1 MTLLYILFFIWVLFI
16 LFDFKKAVLCY
27 APFKIL
33 FYYDV
38 RLTAALPFD
47 MAIILLIAFC
57 FFVKRK
63 EYSKLHFPFTR
74 GYMVYAII
82 YSIGCIIPVFMIN
95 RIPSTVISIL
105 LYSYIYFQCLRN
117 IRDVKLAA
125 AVYMLFSLFL
135 VGNGMLELFT
145 HKCPVDDWIRSMP
158 FIDKE
163 HAWDTDFDELR
174 FGLPRIKSFM
184 PFSITYG
191 VACAILLS
199 LPFYLVFENFRKSLL
214 MRLLVP
220 MSLVFLL
227 IGVITSASRSPI
239 LGIVVLLSYLF
250 LEKELFKRYKTK
262 ILLLLLLIAV
272 FMWPFIYDNIM
283 SILNPKAADAI
294 GGSSMDMRIGQ
305 YSIAFDYMMQSP
317 LFGLGKETQITDI
330 LFFGGESIWLPLMI
344 NNGILGVFGYIYL
357 YYAIVKNTK
366 VRVSRYLHIVTA
378 SWLVMNTATSLM
390 GLGDATYL
398 TLYMLLYRYNYLKS
412 VVC

>member
-117 IRDVKLAA
+117 IRDVKFAA

-250 LEKELFKRYKTK
+250 LDKELFKRYKTK

-366 VRVSRYLHIVTA
+366 VSGSRYLHIVTA

>member
-74 GYMVYAII
+74 GYVVYAII

-117 IRDVKLAA
+117 MRDVKLAA

-250 LEKELFKRYKTK
+250 LDKELFKRYKTK

-294 GGSSMDMRIGQ
+294 GGSSMDMRIVQ

-357 YYAIVKNTK
+357 YYVIVKNTK
-366 VRVSRYLHIVTA
+366 VSGSRYLHIVTA

>member
-250 LEKELFKRYKTK
+250 LDKELFKRYKTK

-294 GGSSMDMRIGQ
+294 GGSSMDMRIVQ

-317 LFGLGKETQITDI
+317 LFGLGKETQINDI

-366 VRVSRYLHIVTA
+366 VSGSRYLHIVTA

>member
-163 HAWDTDFDELR
+163 HAWDTDFEELR

-250 LEKELFKRYKTK
+250 LDKELFKRYKTK

-294 GGSSMDMRIGQ
+294 GGSSMDMRIVQ

-344 NNGILGVFGYIYL
+344 NNGIFGVFGYIYL

-366 VRVSRYLHIVTA
+366 VSGSRYLHIVTA

>member
-239 LGIVVLLSYLF
+239 LGILVLLSYLF
-250 LEKELFKRYKTK
+250 LDKELFKRYKTK

-366 VRVSRYLHIVTA
+366 VSGSRYLHIVTA

>member
-135 VGNGMLELFT
+135 VGSGMLELFT

-163 HAWDTDFDELR
+163 HAWDTDFEELR

-250 LEKELFKRYKTK
+250 LDKELFKRYKTK

-294 GGSSMDMRIGQ
+294 GGSSMDMRTVQ

-366 VRVSRYLHIVTA
+366 VSGSRYLHIVTA

>member
-74 GYMVYAII
+74 GYVVYAII

-117 IRDVKLAA
+117 MRDVKLAA

-135 VGNGMLELFT
+135 VGNGMLELFM

-220 MSLVFLL
+220 MSLVLLL

-250 LEKELFKRYKTK
+250 LDKELFKRYKTK

-283 SILNPKAADAI
+283 SILNPNAADAI

-366 VRVSRYLHIVTA
+366 VSGSRYLHIVTA

-398 TLYMLLYRYNYLKS
+398 TLYMLLYRYIYLKS

>member
-163 HAWDTDFDELR
+163 HAWDTDFEELR

-250 LEKELFKRYKTK
+250 LDKELFKRYKTK

-294 GGSSMDMRIGQ
+294 GGSSMDMRTVQ

-357 YYAIVKNTK
+357 
-366 VRVSRYLHIVTA
+366 H
-378 SWLVMNTATSLM
+378 
-390 GLGDATYL
+390 
-398 TLYMLLYRYNYLKS
+398 
-412 VVC
+412 

>member
-47 MAIILLIAFC
+47 MAIVLLIAFC

-145 HKCPVDDWIRSMP
+145 QKCPVDDWIRSMP

-250 LEKELFKRYKTK
+250 LDKELFKRYKTK

-294 GGSSMDMRIGQ
+294 GGSSMDMRIVQ

-366 VRVSRYLHIVTA
+366 VSGSRYLHIVTA

>member
-1 MTLLYILFFIWVLFI
+1 MTLLYIIFVIWVLFI

-38 RLTAALPFD
+38 RLTADLPFD
-47 MAIILLIAFC
+47 MAIMLLITFC
-57 FFVKRK
+57 YFFKRK
-63 EYSKLHFPFTR
+63 EYSKIHFPFAK

-117 IRDVKLAA
+117 MRDVKFAA
-125 AVYMLFSLFL
+125 VVYMLFSLFL
-135 VGNGMLELFT
+135 VGNGILELIT
-145 HKCPVDDWIRSMP
+145 HKCPVDVWIRSMP

-163 HAWDTDFDELR
+163 HAWDTNFDELR
-174 FGLPRIKSFM
+174 FGLPRIRSFM

-199 LPFYLVFENFRKSLL
+199 LPFYLVFENFRRSLL
-214 MRLLVP
+214 MKFLVP

-227 IGVITSASRSPI
+227 LGVITSASRSPM
-239 LGIVVLLSYLF
+239 LGVVVLLSFLF
-250 LEKELFKRYKTK
+250 LDKELFKRYKTK
-262 ILLLLLLIAV
+262 ILFLLLLIVV
-272 FMWPFIYDNIM
+272 FMWPFIYDNIL
-283 SILNPKAADAI
+283 SILNPRVADMT
-294 GGSSMDMRIGQ
+294 GGSSMDMRTVQ

-317 LFGLGKETQITDI
+317 LFGLGKETQITDT
-330 LFFGGESIWLPLMI
+330 LFYGGESIWLPLMI
-344 NNGILGVFGYIYL
+344 NNGIIGILGYVYL
-357 YYAIVKNTK
+357 YYSIVKNTK
-366 VRVSRYLHIVTA
+366 VHGARYLHIVTA
-378 SWLVMNTATSLM
+378 SWLIMNTATSLM

-398 TLYMLLYRYNYLKS
+398 TLYMLLYRYNYLRS
-412 VVC
+412 VGC

>member
-135 VGNGMLELFT
+135 VGNGMLELFS

-163 HAWDTDFDELR
+163 HAWDTDFEELR

-250 LEKELFKRYKTK
+250 LDKELFKRYKTK

-294 GGSSMDMRIGQ
+294 GGSSMDMRTVQ

-366 VRVSRYLHIVTA
+366 VSGSRYLHIVTA

>member
-250 LEKELFKRYKTK
+250 LDKELFKRYKTK

-366 VRVSRYLHIVTA
+366 VSGSRYLHIVTA

-398 TLYMLLYRYNYLKS
+398 TLYMLLYRYIYLKS

>member
-250 LEKELFKRYKTK
+250 LDRELFKRYKTK

-366 VRVSRYLHIVTA
+366 VSGSRYLHIVTA

>member
-47 MAIILLIAFC
+47 MAIVLLIAFC

-74 GYMVYAII
+74 GYIVYAII

-145 HKCPVDDWIRSMP
+145 QKCPVDDWIRSMP

-250 LEKELFKRYKTK
+250 LDKELFKRYKTK

-294 GGSSMDMRIGQ
+294 GGSSMDMRIVQ

-366 VRVSRYLHIVTA
+366 VSGSRYLHIVTA

>member
-47 MAIILLIAFC
+47 MAIVLLIAFC

-250 LEKELFKRYKTK
+250 LDKELFKRYKTK

-294 GGSSMDMRIGQ
+294 GGSSVDMRIVQ

-366 VRVSRYLHIVTA
+366 VSGSRYLHIVTA

>member
-82 YSIGCIIPVFMIN
+82 YSIGCITPVFMIN

-145 HKCPVDDWIRSMP
+145 HKCPVEDWIRSMP

-199 LPFYLVFENFRKSLL
+199 LPFYLVFEKFRKSLL

-250 LEKELFKRYKTK
+250 LDKELFKRYKTK

-294 GGSSMDMRIGQ
+294 GGSSMDMRIVQ

-366 VRVSRYLHIVTA
+366 VSGSRYLHIVTA

>member
-1 MTLLYILFFIWVLFI
+1 MFFIWVLFI

-63 EYSKLHFPFTR
+63 ECSKLHFPFTK

-272 FMWPFIYDNIM
+272 FIWPFIYDNIM

-366 VRVSRYLHIVTA
+366 VSGSRYLHIVTA

>member
-250 LEKELFKRYKTK
+250 LDKELFKRYKTK

-344 NNGILGVFGYIYL
+344 NNGILGVFGYIYF

-366 VRVSRYLHIVTA
+366 VSGSRYLHIVTA

>member
-174 FGLPRIKSFM
+174 FGLSRIKSFM

-250 LEKELFKRYKTK
+250 LDKELFKRYKTK

-317 LFGLGKETQITDI
+317 LFGLGKETQINDI

-366 VRVSRYLHIVTA
+366 VSGSRYLHIVTA

>member
-250 LEKELFKRYKTK
+250 LDKELFKRYKTK

-344 NNGILGVFGYIYL
+344 NNGILGVLGYIYL

-366 VRVSRYLHIVTA
+366 VSGSRYLHIVTA

>member
-145 HKCPVDDWIRSMP
+145 HKCPVEDWIRSMP

-199 LPFYLVFENFRKSLL
+199 LPFYLVFEKFRKSLL

-250 LEKELFKRYKTK
+250 LDKELFKRYKTK

-294 GGSSMDMRIGQ
+294 GGSSMDMRIVQ

-366 VRVSRYLHIVTA
+366 VSGSRYLHIVTA
-378 SWLVMNTATSLM
+378 SWLVMNTATSSM

>member
-117 IRDVKLAA
+117 IRDVKLAG

-163 HAWDTDFDELR
+163 HAWDTDFEELR

-250 LEKELFKRYKTK
+250 LDKELFKRYKTK

-294 GGSSMDMRIGQ
+294 GGSSMDMRTVQ

-366 VRVSRYLHIVTA
+366 VSGSRYLHIVTA

>member
-145 HKCPVDDWIRSMP
+145 HKCPVEDWIRSMP

-199 LPFYLVFENFRKSLL
+199 LPFYLVFEKFRKSLL

-250 LEKELFKRYKTK
+250 LDKELFKRYKTK

-294 GGSSMDMRIGQ
+294 GGSSMDMRIVQ

-366 VRVSRYLHIVTA
+366 VSGSRYLHIVTA

>member
-163 HAWDTDFDELR
+163 HAWDTDFEELR

-199 LPFYLVFENFRKSLL
+199 LPFCLVFENFRKSLL

-250 LEKELFKRYKTK
+250 LDKELFKRYKTK

-294 GGSSMDMRIGQ
+294 GGSSMDMRTVQ

-366 VRVSRYLHIVTA
+366 VSGSRYLHIVTA

>member
-135 VGNGMLELFT
+135 VGNGILELFT
-145 HKCPVDDWIRSMP
+145 QKCPVDDWIRSMP

-250 LEKELFKRYKTK
+250 LDKELFKRYKTK

-294 GGSSMDMRIGQ
+294 GGSSMDMRIVQ

-317 LFGLGKETQITDI
+317 LFGLGKETQITGV

-366 VRVSRYLHIVTA
+366 VSGSRYLHIVTA

>member
-47 MAIILLIAFC
+47 MAIMLLITFC
-57 FFVKRK
+57 YFVKRK
-63 EYSKLHFPFTR
+63 EYSKIHFPFAK

-105 LYSYIYFQCLRN
+105 LYSYVYFQCLRN
-117 IRDVKLAA
+117 MRDVKFAA
-125 AVYMLFSLFL
+125 VVYMLFSLFL
-135 VGNGMLELFT
+135 VGNGILELIT
-145 HKCPVDDWIRSMP
+145 HKCPVGDWIRSMP
-158 FIDKE
+158 FVDKE

-174 FGLPRIKSFM
+174 FGLPRIRSFM

-191 VACAILLS
+191 VACVILLS
-199 LPFYLVFENFRKSLL
+199 LPFYLVFENFRRSLL
-214 MRLLVP
+214 MKYLVP
-220 MSLVFLL
+220 MSLVLLL
-227 IGVITSASRSPI
+227 IGVITSASRSPM
-239 LGIVVLLSYLF
+239 LGVVVLLSFLF
-250 LEKELFKRYKTK
+250 LDKELFKRYKTK
-262 ILLLLLLIAV
+262 ILFLLLLIAV
-272 FMWPFIYDNIM
+272 FMWPFIYDNIL
-283 SILNPKAADAI
+283 SILNPRAAEMT
-294 GGSSMDMRIGQ
+294 GGSSIDMRIVQ

-366 VRVSRYLHIVTA
+366 VSGSRYLHIVTA

>member
-250 LEKELFKRYKTK
+250 LDKELFKRYKTK

-317 LFGLGKETQITDI
+317 LFGLGKETQINDI

-366 VRVSRYLHIVTA
+366 VSGSRYLHIVTA

>member
-163 HAWDTDFDELR
+163 HAWDTDFEELR

-250 LEKELFKRYKTK
+250 LDKELFKRYKTK

-283 SILNPKAADAI
+283 SILNPKAADTI
-294 GGSSMDMRIGQ
+294 GGSSMDMRTVQ

-366 VRVSRYLHIVTA
+366 VSGSRYLHIVTA

>member
-74 GYMVYAII
+74 GYMLYAII

-250 LEKELFKRYKTK
+250 LDKELFKRYKTK

-366 VRVSRYLHIVTA
+366 VSGSRYLHIVTA

>member
-63 EYSKLHFPFTR
+63 EYSKLHFPFTK

-272 FMWPFIYDNIM
+272 FIWPFIYDNIM

-357 YYAIVKNTK
+357 YYVIVKNTK
-366 VRVSRYLHIVTA
+366 VSGSRYLHIVTA

>member
-163 HAWDTDFDELR
+163 HAWDTDFEELR

-250 LEKELFKRYKTK
+250 LDKELFKRYKTK

-294 GGSSMDMRIGQ
+294 GGSSMDMRTVQ

-366 VRVSRYLHIVTA
+366 VSSSRYLHIVTA

>member
-1 MTLLYILFFIWVLFI
+1 
-16 LFDFKKAVLCY
+16 
-27 APFKIL
+27 
-33 FYYDV
+33 
-38 RLTAALPFD
+38 
-47 MAIILLIAFC
+47 
-57 FFVKRK
+57 
-63 EYSKLHFPFTR
+63 
-74 GYMVYAII
+74 MVYAII

-220 MSLVFLL
+220 MSLGF
-227 IGVITSASRSPI
+227 
-239 LGIVVLLSYLF
+239 Y
-250 LEKELFKRYKTK
+250 
-262 ILLLLLLIAV
+262 
-272 FMWPFIYDNIM
+272 
-283 SILNPKAADAI
+283 
-294 GGSSMDMRIGQ
+294 
-305 YSIAFDYMMQSP
+305 
-317 LFGLGKETQITDI
+317 
-330 LFFGGESIWLPLMI
+330 
-344 NNGILGVFGYIYL
+344 
-357 YYAIVKNTK
+357 
-366 VRVSRYLHIVTA
+366 
-378 SWLVMNTATSLM
+378 
-390 GLGDATYL
+390 
-398 TLYMLLYRYNYLKS
+398 
-412 VVC
+412 

>member
-366 VRVSRYLHIVTA
+366 VSGSRYLHIVTA

>member
-74 GYMVYAII
+74 GYVVYAII

-117 IRDVKLAA
+117 MRDVKLAA

-135 VGNGMLELFT
+135 VGNGMLELFM

-220 MSLVFLL
+220 MSLVLLL

-250 LEKELFKRYKTK
+250 LDKELFKRYKTK

-283 SILNPKAADAI
+283 SILNPNAADAI

-344 NNGILGVFGYIYL
+344 NNGILGVLGYIYL

-366 VRVSRYLHIVTA
+366 VSGSRYLHIVTA

-398 TLYMLLYRYNYLKS
+398 TLYMLLYRYIYLKS

>member
-135 VGNGMLELFT
+135 VGNGILELFT
-145 HKCPVDDWIRSMP
+145 QKCPVDDWIRSMP

-250 LEKELFKRYKTK
+250 LDKELFKRYKTK

-294 GGSSMDMRIGQ
+294 GGSSMDMRIVQ

-317 LFGLGKETQITDI
+317 LFGLGKETQITDV

-366 VRVSRYLHIVTA
+366 VSGSRYLHIVTA

>member
-74 GYMVYAII
+74 GYMLYAII

-250 LEKELFKRYKTK
+250 LDKELFKRYKTK

-317 LFGLGKETQITDI
+317 LFGLGKETQINDI

-366 VRVSRYLHIVTA
+366 VSGSRYLHIVTA

>member
-47 MAIILLIAFC
+47 MAIVLLIAFC

-250 LEKELFKRYKTK
+250 LDKELFKRYKTK

-272 FMWPFIYDNIM
+272 FMWPFNYDNIM

-294 GGSSMDMRIGQ
+294 GGSSMDMRIVQ

-366 VRVSRYLHIVTA
+366 VSGSRYLHIVTA

>member
-158 FIDKE
+158 LIDKE
-163 HAWDTDFDELR
+163 HAWDTDFEELR

-250 LEKELFKRYKTK
+250 LDKELFKRYKTK

-294 GGSSMDMRIGQ
+294 GGSSMDMRTVQ

-366 VRVSRYLHIVTA
+366 VSGSRYLHIVTA

>member
-250 LEKELFKRYKTK
+250 LDKELFKRYKTK

-366 VRVSRYLHIVTA
+366 VSGSRYLHIVTA

>member
-57 FFVKRK
+57 FFVKRN

-163 HAWDTDFDELR
+163 HAWDTDFEELR

-250 LEKELFKRYKTK
+250 LDKELFKRYKTK

-294 GGSSMDMRIGQ
+294 GGSSMDMRTVQ

-366 VRVSRYLHIVTA
+366 VSGSRYLHIVTA